1 MDIKT
6 CEIIYN
12 MSFANTLDGLINE
25 FCDKLAI
32 KFNLDR
38 QQVRE
43 VWSSKSQAPVS
54 FAPAHHSPSQSPS
67 RVADSDTEITREK
80 ILSGSKDMLVAMCKK
95 AGVKVTGKKEELMQR
110 LTEFLTNK
118 NDKKVESKVEKKT
131 EKNDQAVIRA
141 VKERTAELAIRKNKF
156 GNFEHTQTGLVF
168 NTENKMVYGRQVDDA
183 VIDLTVEDIELCK
196 KYKFPYK
203 IPENLNTSKNLDDI
217 KIEDLEEEVLD
228 EDDLEDEG
236 EDEVEDDIPDDE

>member
-1 MDIKT
+1 
-6 CEIIYN
+6 
-12 MSFANTLDGLINE
+12 MSFANTLDVLIND

-43 VWSSKSQAPVS
+43 VWSTKSQT
-54 FAPAHHSPSQSPS
+54 PSQSVAHSPTHS
-67 RVADSDTEITREK
+67 PVRVADTSDTEITREK

-110 LTEFLTNK
+110 LTEFLANK
-118 NDKKVESKVEKKT
+118 NDKNDKKAELKPEKKT
-131 EKNDQAVIRA
+131 EKSDQPVIRTI
-141 VKERTAELAIRKNKF
+141 KERTAELAIRKNKF
-156 GNFEHTQTGLVF
+156 GNFEHSQTGLVF

-183 VIDLTVEDIELCK
+183 VVDLTVEDIELCK

-203 IPENLNTSKNLDDI
+203 IPENLNTTKNLDDI

>member
-1 MDIKT
+1 
-6 CEIIYN
+6 
-12 MSFANTLDGLINE
+12 MSFANTLDTLIYD
-25 FCDKLAI
+25 FCDKLSI

-43 VWSSKSQAPVS
+43 VWSTKSHTPSASVQ
-54 FAPAHHSPSQSPS
+54 HSPSQSPS
-67 RVADSDTEITREK
+67 RVSDSDTEITREK
-80 ILSGSKDMLVAMCKK
+80 ILSGSKEMLIAMCKK

-110 LTEFLTNK
+110 LTEFLANK
-118 NDKKVESKVEKKT
+118 NDKKVEPKVEKKV
-131 EKNDQAVIRA
+131 EKGDQPVIRS

-168 NTENKMVYGRQVDDA
+168 NTENKMVYGRQVDDK
-183 VIDLTVEDIELCK
+183 IMDLTVDDIELCK

-236 EDEVEDDIPDDE
+236 DDEDDEDIPDDE

>member
-1 MDIKT
+1 
-6 CEIIYN
+6 
-12 MSFANTLDGLINE
+12 MSFANTMEVLIND

-38 QQVRE
+38 QQVRD
-43 VWSSKSQAPVS
+43 VWSSKSQSVKEAVTN
-54 FAPAHHSPSQSPS
+54 SPPHSPS
-67 RVADSDTEITREK
+67 RVADTSDTEITREK
-80 ILSGSKDMLVAMCKK
+80 ILGGSKDMLIAMCKK
-95 AGVKVTGKKEELMQR
+95 AGVKVTGKKEELVQR
-110 LTEFLTNK
+110 LTEFLANK
-118 NDKKVESKVEKKT
+118 NDKKVEPKVEKKT
-131 EKNDQAVIRA
+131 EKTDQPVIRTM
-141 VKERTAELAIRKNKF
+141 KERTAELAIRKNKF

-183 VIDLTVEDIELCK
+183 VVDLTVEDIELCK

-236 EDEVEDDIPDDE
+236 EDEIDDDIPDDE

>member
-1 MDIKT
+1 
-6 CEIIYN
+6 
-12 MSFANTLDGLINE
+12 MSFANTLEGLIND

-32 KFNLDR
+32 KFNLDP
-38 QQVRE
+38 QQIRE
-43 VWSSKSQAPVS
+43 VWAAKSHTPSQSVQ
-54 FAPAHHSPSQSPS
+54 HSPSHSPS
-67 RVADSDTEITREK
+67 RVSDSPDTEITREK

-110 LTEFLTNK
+110 LTEFLANK
-118 NDKKVESKVEKKT
+118 NDKKVEPKVEKKV
-131 EKNDQAVIRA
+131 EKGDQPVIRS

-168 NTENKMVYGRQVDDA
+168 NTENKMVYGRQVDDKI
-183 VIDLTVEDIELCK
+183 VDLTVDDIELCK

-236 EDEVEDDIPDDE
+236 EDEDDEDIPDDE